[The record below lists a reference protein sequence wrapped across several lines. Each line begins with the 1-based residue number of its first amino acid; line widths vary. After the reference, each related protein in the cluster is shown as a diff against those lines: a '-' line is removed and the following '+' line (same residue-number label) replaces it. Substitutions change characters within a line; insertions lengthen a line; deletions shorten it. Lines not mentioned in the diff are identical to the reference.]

1 MNEVVYVNCV
11 SEGIYSEVNTL
22 SEYPGFR
29 AVVLFIPVCPIPPV
43 YPPYDTHSYA
53 FLFIKTVKGYYGM
66 HS

>member
-53 FLFIKTVKGYYGM
+53 FLFI
-66 HS
+66 